1 LTKRRAKLAVRVLGV
16 LGTVGACLPALALLA
31 AVLGAPVPAAAQVT
45 HAAPSAPAERADRID
60 KIDKAPIRLI
70 RFGVLPLGG
79 TVESRA
85 LWTPLMADMSRAL
98 GVPVSAYSVPSY
110 EELDRAIGRDEIDMA
125 FLSAKMALDA
135 VMQRRMKVVA
145 QIARHASV
153 PEHRAVV
160 LMRKAG
166 PLNTLEGMLARPEQW
181 RLARGDSRSVTGFVV
196 PQSQLFLPHGI
207 EMETRFRSEFVGTHQ
222 ATALAVANG
231 DADVATNNTTDF
243 ERFRQQFPV
252 EAERLQVVWQSEPP
266 PGAPMVVRR
275 DYPPEFQARLQAFL
289 TGYGKARGARG
300 DAEREVLKT
309 LRAAYGY
316 AAADDSALL
325 PEAQLEHQ
333 LGKQRAMAA
342 AWVNEAAREQRLQRI
357 EKTYAQQV
365 ETLGG
370 SAAEPAR

>member
-1 LTKRRAKLAVRVLGV
+1 MKPWRV
-16 LGTVGACLPALALLA
+16 A
-31 AVLGAPVPAAAQVT
+31 AVLVLAFAAMLAGPMPAMAQGAAASSEKTAEKAAPVP
-45 HAAPSAPAERADRID
+45 
-60 KIDKAPIRLI
+60 IRMI

-85 LWTPLMADMSRAL
+85 LWTPLMADMSRSL
-98 GVPVSAYSVPSY
+98 GIPVSAYSVPTY

-145 QIARHASV
+145 QIARHPSV
-153 PEHRAVV
+153 PEHRAVLLV
-160 LMRKAG
+160 RKAG
-166 PLNTLEGMLARPEQW
+166 PLNTLEGVLAQPEKW
-181 RLARGDSRSVTGFVV
+181 RLARGDSRSVTGFIV
-196 PQSQLFLPHGI
+196 PQSQLFLPNNI

-231 DADVATNNTTDF
+231 DADVATNNTTDL

-275 DYPPEFQARLQAFL
+275 DFPPEFQARLQNFL
-289 TGYGKARGARG
+289 TGYGKGKGPRA

-316 AAADDSALL
+316 VAADDSALL
-325 PEAQLEHQ
+325 PEARLEHQ
-333 LGKQRAMAA
+333 LGRQRAMAA
-342 AWVNEAAREQRLQRI
+342 SWVNDAAREQRLQRI
-357 EKTYAQQV
+357 EKTYAEQV
-365 ETLGG
+365 EILRV
-370 SAAEPAR
+370 APAR

>member
-1 LTKRRAKLAVRVLGV
+1 MLALAVSSLMAPWPA
-16 LGTVGACLPALALLA
+16 GAQPA
-31 AVLGAPVPAAAQVT
+31 P
-45 HAAPSAPAERADRID
+45 APSAKGPLVIKEV
-60 KIDKAPIRLI
+60 

-98 GVPVSAYSVPSY
+98 GLPVSAYSVPSY

-145 QIARHASV
+145 QIARRDGM
-153 PEHRAVV
+153 PEHRAV
-160 LMRKAG
+160 LLARKTG
-166 PLNTLEGMLARPEQW
+166 PLNTLEGLLAQPERW
-181 RLARGDSRSVTGFVV
+181 RLARGDSRSVTGFIV
-196 PQSQLFLPHGI
+196 PQSQLFLPNQI

-231 DADVATNNTTDF
+231 DADVATNNTTDL

-252 EAERLQVVWQSEPP
+252 EAARLQVIWESEPP

-275 DYPPEFQARLQAFL
+275 DYPPEFQAKLQAFL
-289 TGYGKARGARG
+289 IGYGKGKGTRA
-300 DAEREVLKT
+300 DAEREVLKN

-316 AAADDSALL
+316 VAADDSALL
-325 PEAQLEHQ
+325 AEAKLEYQ
-333 LGKQRAMAA
+333 LGRQRALSA
-342 AWVNEAAREQRLQRI
+342 AWVNDAAREQRLQRI
-357 EKTYAQQV
+357 EKAYAAQV
-365 ETLGG
+365 EALKA
-370 SAAEPAR
+370 SNASR

>member
-1 LTKRRAKLAVRVLGV
+1 MLALAVSSLMAPWPA
-16 LGTVGACLPALALLA
+16 GAQP
-31 AVLGAPVPAAAQVT
+31 
-45 HAAPSAPAERADRID
+45 APSAKGTPAIKEV
-60 KIDKAPIRLI
+60 

-98 GVPVSAYSVPSY
+98 GLPVSAYSVPSY

-145 QIARHASV
+145 QIARRDGM
-153 PEHRAVV
+153 PEHRAV
-160 LMRKAG
+160 LLARKVG
-166 PLNTLEGMLARPEQW
+166 PLNTLEGLLAQPERW

-196 PQSQLFLPHGI
+196 PQSQLFLPNQI

-243 ERFRQQFPV
+243 ERFRDQFPV
-252 EAERLQVVWQSEPP
+252 EAARLQVIWESEPP

-275 DYPPEFQARLQAFL
+275 DYPPEFQAKLQAFL
-289 TGYGKARGARG
+289 VGYGKGKGTRA
-300 DAEREVLKT
+300 DAEREVLKD

-316 AAADDSALL
+316 VAADDSALL
-325 PEAQLEHQ
+325 PEAKLEYQ
-333 LGKQRAMAA
+333 LGRQRALSA
-342 AWVNEAAREQRLQRI
+342 AWVNDAAREQRLQRI
-357 EKTYAQQV
+357 EKAYAAQV
-365 ETLGG
+365 EALKAS
-370 SAAEPAR
+370 SASR

>member
-1 LTKRRAKLAVRVLGV
+1 MARQAVRM
-16 LGTVGACLPALALLA
+16 LA
-31 AVLGAPVPAAAQVT
+31 ATLLFAASAAML
-45 HAAPSAPAERADRID
+45 AAPATATAQGANAAPPAPAKGVPGVVRAV
-60 KIDKAPIRLI
+60 

-85 LWTPLMADMSRAL
+85 LWTPLMADMSRSL
-98 GVPVSAYSVPSY
+98 GVPVSSYSVPSY

-145 QIARHASV
+145 QIAKQ
-153 PEHRAVV
+153 PGIPQHRAVL

-166 PLNTLEGMLARPEQW
+166 PLNTLAGLLAEPQRW
-181 RLARGDSRSVTGFVV
+181 RLARGDSRSVTGFIV
-196 PQSQLFLPHGI
+196 PQSQFFLPNNI
-207 EMETRFRSEFVGTHQ
+207 QMETRFLSEFVGTHQ

-252 EAERLQVVWQSEPP
+252 EAERLQVVWESEPP

-275 DYPPEFQARLQAFL
+275 SYPPEFQARLQNFL
-289 TGYGKARGARG
+289 TGYGKAKGPRG
-300 DAEREVLKT
+300 DAEREVLKN
-309 LRAAYGY
+309 LRAGYGY
-316 AAADDSALL
+316 VEADDSALL
-325 PEAQLEHQ
+325 PEARLEYQ

-342 AWVNEAAREQRLQRI
+342 SWVNEAAREQRLQRI
-357 EKTYAQQV
+357 EKTYAEQV
-365 ETLGG
+365 EALR
-370 SAAEPAR
+370 APNR

>member
-1 LTKRRAKLAVRVLGV
+1 MTTKAWRV
-16 LGTVGACLPALALLA
+16 A
-31 AVLGAPVPAAAQVT
+31 AVLVLAFAAMLAGPLPAMAQGAAASSEKTAEKAAPVP
-45 HAAPSAPAERADRID
+45 
-60 KIDKAPIRLI
+60 IRMI

-85 LWTPLMADMSRAL
+85 LWTPLMADMSRSL
-98 GVPVSAYSVPSY
+98 GIPVSAYSVPTY

-145 QIARHASV
+145 QIARHPSV
-153 PEHRAVV
+153 PEHRAVLLV
-160 LMRKAG
+160 RKAG
-166 PLNTLEGMLARPEQW
+166 PLNTLEAVLAQPEKW
-181 RLARGDSRSVTGFVV
+181 RLARGDSRSVTGFIV
-196 PQSQLFLPHGI
+196 PQSQLFLPNNI

-231 DADVATNNTTDF
+231 DADVATNNTTDL

-275 DYPPEFQARLQAFL
+275 DFPPEFQARLQNFL
-289 TGYGKARGARG
+289 TGYGKGKGPRA

-316 AAADDSALL
+316 VAADDSALL
-325 PEAQLEHQ
+325 PEARLEHQ

-342 AWVNEAAREQRLQRI
+342 SWVNDAAREQRLQRI
-357 EKTYAQQV
+357 EKTYAEQV
-365 ETLGG
+365 EILR
-370 SAAEPAR
+370 AAPAR

>member
-1 LTKRRAKLAVRVLGV
+1 MKPWRV
-16 LGTVGACLPALALLA
+16 A
-31 AVLGAPVPAAAQVT
+31 AVLVLAFAAMLAGPLPAMAQGAAASSEKTAEKAAPVP
-45 HAAPSAPAERADRID
+45 
-60 KIDKAPIRLI
+60 IRMI

-85 LWTPLMADMSRAL
+85 LWTPLMADMSRSL
-98 GVPVSAYSVPSY
+98 GIPVSAYSVPTY

-145 QIARHASV
+145 QIARHPSV
-153 PEHRAVV
+153 PEHRAVLLV
-160 LMRKAG
+160 RKAG
-166 PLNTLEGMLARPEQW
+166 PLNTLEAVLAQPEKW
-181 RLARGDSRSVTGFVV
+181 RLARGDSRSVTGFIV
-196 PQSQLFLPHGI
+196 PQSQLFLPNNI

-231 DADVATNNTTDF
+231 DADVATNNTTDL

-275 DYPPEFQARLQAFL
+275 DFPPEFQARLQNFL
-289 TGYGKARGARG
+289 TGYGKGKGPRA

-316 AAADDSALL
+316 VAADDSALL
-325 PEAQLEHQ
+325 PEARLEHQ

-342 AWVNEAAREQRLQRI
+342 SWVNDAAREQRLQRI
-357 EKTYAQQV
+357 EKTYAEQV
-365 ETLGG
+365 EILR
-370 SAAEPAR
+370 AAPAR

>member
-1 LTKRRAKLAVRVLGV
+1 M
-16 LGTVGACLPALALLA
+16 LPRLKQLLA
-31 AVLGAPVPAAAQVT
+31 TLGSFVAIAAALSLPLSAVAQGTNAGAPEKSTTPAIK
-45 HAAPSAPAERADRID
+45 S
-60 KIDKAPIRLI
+60 I

-98 GVPVSAYSVPSY
+98 GMPVDAYSVPSY

-145 QIARHASV
+145 QIARRPGM
-153 PEHRAVV
+153 PEHRAVL

-166 PLNTLEGMLARPEQW
+166 PLNTLEGMLAQPEGW
-181 RLARGDSRSVTGFVV
+181 RLARGDSRSVTGFIV
-196 PQSQLFLPHGI
+196 PQSEMFLPHNI

-231 DADVATNNTTDF
+231 DADVATNNTTDL

-252 EAERLQVVWQSEPP
+252 EAGRLQVVWQSDPP

-275 DYPPEFQARLQAFL
+275 DYPPEFQARLQGFL
-289 TGYGKARGARG
+289 TGYGKGKGARA
-300 DAEREVLKT
+300 DAERKVLET

-316 AAADDSALL
+316 AVADDSALL
-325 PEAQLEHQ
+325 PEAKLEYQ

-342 AWVNEAAREQRLQRI
+342 SWVNEAAREQRLQRI
-357 EKTYAQQV
+357 EKTYNEQV
-365 ETLGG
+365 ETLRAL
-370 SAAEPAR
+370 AAGR

>member
-1 LTKRRAKLAVRVLGV
+1 MLALAVSSLMAPWPA
-16 LGTVGACLPALALLA
+16 GAQPA
-31 AVLGAPVPAAAQVT
+31 PTPAAKGTPVIK
-45 HAAPSAPAERADRID
+45 EV
-60 KIDKAPIRLI
+60 

-98 GVPVSAYSVPSY
+98 GLPVSAYSVPSY

-145 QIARHASV
+145 QIARRDGMA
-153 PEHRAVV
+153 EHRAV
-160 LMRKAG
+160 LLARKTG
-166 PLNTLEGMLARPEQW
+166 PLNTLEVLLAQPERW
-181 RLARGDSRSVTGFVV
+181 RLARGDSRSVTGFIV
-196 PQSQLFLPHGI
+196 PQSQLFLPNQI

-252 EAERLQVVWQSEPP
+252 EAARLQVIWESEPP

-275 DYPPEFQARLQAFL
+275 DYPPEFQAKLQAFL
-289 TGYGKARGARG
+289 VGYGKGKGPRA
-300 DAEREVLKT
+300 DAEREVLKN

-316 AAADDSALL
+316 VAADDSALL
-325 PEAQLEHQ
+325 PEAKLEYQ
-333 LGKQRAMAA
+333 LGRQRALSA
-342 AWVNEAAREQRLQRI
+342 AWVNDAAREQRLQRI
-357 EKTYAQQV
+357 EKAYAAQV
-365 ETLGG
+365 EALKAST
-370 SAAEPAR
+370 AAR

>member
-1 LTKRRAKLAVRVLGV
+1 MPLRPQLLIAVLVFSSFIAA
-16 LGTVGACLPALALLA
+16 TALPSLALAQ
-31 AVLGAPVPAAAQVT
+31 AVNAVASEKSTPPAVIK
-45 HAAPSAPAERADRID
+45 S
-60 KIDKAPIRLI
+60 I

-85 LWTPLMADMSRAL
+85 LWTPLMADMSRAI
-98 GVPVSAYSVPSY
+98 GMPVDAYSVPSY

-145 QIARHASV
+145 QIARRPGM
-153 PEHRAVV
+153 PEHRAVL
-160 LMRKAG
+160 LMRKAA
-166 PLNTLEGMLARPEQW
+166 PFNTLDAMLAQPEHW
-181 RLARGDSRSVTGFVV
+181 RLARGDSRSVTGFIV
-196 PQSQLFLPHGI
+196 PQSQLFLPHSI

-243 ERFRQQFPV
+243 ERFRQQFPI
-252 EAERLQVVWQSEPP
+252 EAERLQVVWESEPP

-275 DYPPEFQARLQAFL
+275 DYPPEFQARLQGFL
-289 TGYGKARGARG
+289 TGYGKGKGARA
-300 DAEREVLKT
+300 DAERKVLET

-316 AAADDSALL
+316 AVADDSALL
-325 PEAQLEHQ
+325 PEAKLEYQ

-342 AWVNEAAREQRLQRI
+342 SWVNEAAREQRLQRI

-365 ETLGG
+365 ETLRASSG
-370 SAAEPAR
+370 AAR

>member
-1 LTKRRAKLAVRVLGV
+1 MSRPAVR
-16 LGTVGACLPALALLA
+16 LLA
-31 AVLGAPVPAAAQVT
+31 ATLLLAASAAMLAVPATATAQGANAAPPAPPVPAKGV
-45 HAAPSAPAERADRID
+45 PGVLREV
-60 KIDKAPIRLI
+60 

-85 LWTPLMADMSRAL
+85 LWTPLMADMSRSL
-98 GVPVSAYSVPSY
+98 GLPVSAYSVPSY

-145 QIARHASV
+145 QIAKQ
-153 PEHRAVV
+153 PGIPQHRAVL

-166 PLNTLEGMLARPEQW
+166 PLNTLAGLLAEPQRW
-181 RLARGDSRSVTGFVV
+181 RLARGDSRSVTGFIV
-196 PQSQLFLPHGI
+196 PQSQFFLPNNI
-207 EMETRFRSEFVGTHQ
+207 QMETRFLSEFVGTHQ

-252 EAERLQVVWQSEPP
+252 EAERLQVVWESEPP

-275 DYPPEFQARLQAFL
+275 SYPPEFQARLQNFL
-289 TGYGKARGARG
+289 TGYGKAKGPRG
-300 DAEREVLKT
+300 DAEREVLKN
-309 LRAAYGY
+309 LRAGYGY
-316 AAADDSALL
+316 VEADDSALL
-325 PEAQLEHQ
+325 PEARLEYQ

-342 AWVNEAAREQRLQRI
+342 SWVNEAAREQRLQRI
-357 EKTYAQQV
+357 EKTYAEQV
-365 ETLGG
+365 EALR
-370 SAAEPAR
+370 APNR

>member
-1 LTKRRAKLAVRVLGV
+1 LNRRTLL
-16 LGTVGACLPALALLA
+16 ALALSSSLMAPWLA
-31 AVLGAPVPAAAQVT
+31 GAQP
-45 HAAPSAPAERADRID
+45 APASSAKGPLVIKEV
-60 KIDKAPIRLI
+60 

-98 GVPVSAYSVPSY
+98 GLPVSAYSVPSY

-145 QIARHASV
+145 QIARRDGM
-153 PEHRAVV
+153 PEHRAV
-160 LMRKAG
+160 LLARKTG
-166 PLNTLEGMLARPEQW
+166 PLNTLEVLLAQPERW
-181 RLARGDSRSVTGFVV
+181 RLARGDSRSVTGFIV
-196 PQSQLFLPHGI
+196 PQSQLFLPNQI

-252 EAERLQVVWQSEPP
+252 EAARLQVIWESEPP

-275 DYPPEFQARLQAFL
+275 DYPPEFQAKLQAFL
-289 TGYGKARGARG
+289 VGYGKGKGPRA
-300 DAEREVLKT
+300 DAEREVLKN

-316 AAADDSALL
+316 VAADDSALL
-325 PEAQLEHQ
+325 PEAKLEYQ
-333 LGKQRAMAA
+333 LGRQRALSA
-342 AWVNEAAREQRLQRI
+342 AWVNDAAREQRLQRI
-357 EKTYAQQV
+357 EKAYAAQV
-365 ETLGG
+365 EALKAS
-370 SAAEPAR
+370 SASR

>member
-1 LTKRRAKLAVRVLGV
+1 MKAWRV
-16 LGTVGACLPALALLA
+16 A
-31 AVLGAPVPAAAQVT
+31 AVLVLAFAATLAAPLPAMVQGAAASSEKTAEKAAPVP
-45 HAAPSAPAERADRID
+45 
-60 KIDKAPIRLI
+60 IRMI

-85 LWTPLMADMSRAL
+85 LWTPLMADMSRSL
-98 GVPVSAYSVPSY
+98 GIPVSAYSVPTY

-145 QIARHASV
+145 QIARHPSV
-153 PEHRAVV
+153 PEHRAVLLV
-160 LMRKAG
+160 RKAG
-166 PLNTLEGMLARPEQW
+166 PLNTLEAVLAQPEKW
-181 RLARGDSRSVTGFVV
+181 RLARGDSRSVTGFIV
-196 PQSQLFLPHGI
+196 PQSQLFLPNNI

-231 DADVATNNTTDF
+231 DADVATNNTTDL

-275 DYPPEFQARLQAFL
+275 DFPPEFQARLQNFL
-289 TGYGKARGARG
+289 TGYGKGKGPRA

-316 AAADDSALL
+316 VAADDSALL
-325 PEAQLEHQ
+325 PEARLEHQ

-342 AWVNEAAREQRLQRI
+342 SWVNDAAREQRLQRI
-357 EKTYAQQV
+357 EKTYAEQV
-365 ETLGG
+365 EILR
-370 SAAEPAR
+370 AAPAR

>member
-1 LTKRRAKLAVRVLGV
+1 MMKPSWMVVVLLAC
-16 LGTVGACLPALALLA
+16 AALLA
-31 AVLGAPVPAAAQVT
+31 GSLPAAAQGA
-45 HAAPSAPAERADRID
+45 AAPHEKTVPPTI
-60 KIDKAPIRLI
+60 KAV

-79 TVESRA
+79 AVESRA
-85 LWTPLMADMSRAL
+85 LWTPLMADMSRSL
-98 GVPVSAYSVPSY
+98 GIPVSAYSVPTY

-145 QIARHASV
+145 QIARHPSV
-153 PEHRAVV
+153 PEHRAVLLV
-160 LMRKAG
+160 RKDG
-166 PLNTLEGMLARPEQW
+166 PLNTLEGVLTQPERW
-181 RLARGDSRSVTGFVV
+181 RLARGDSRSVTGFIV
-196 PQSQLFLPHGI
+196 PQSQLFLPHNI

-252 EAERLQVVWQSEPP
+252 EAERLQVVWQSEQP

-275 DYPPEFQARLQAFL
+275 DFPPEFQARLQSFL
-289 TGYGKARGARG
+289 TGYGRGKGARA

-316 AAADDSALL
+316 VAADDSALL
-325 PEAQLEHQ
+325 PQARLDYQ
-333 LGKQRAMAA
+333 LGRQRAMSAS
-342 AWVNEAAREQRLQRI
+342 WVNEAAREQRLQRI
-357 EKTYAQQV
+357 EKAYAEQV
-365 ETLGG
+365 ETLR
-370 SAAEPAR
+370 AAAR

>member
-1 LTKRRAKLAVRVLGV
+1 MFPRFFKRLLAVTLAFGGFVAVATVLA
-16 LGTVGACLPALALLA
+16 LPSPALAQ
-31 AVLGAPVPAAAQVT
+31 GANAAAPEKAV
-45 HAAPSAPAERADRID
+45 PS
-60 KIDKAPIRLI
+60 LQSI

-85 LWTPLMADMSRAL
+85 LWMPLMADMSRAL
-98 GVPVSAYSVPSY
+98 GIPVNAHSVPSY

-145 QIARHASV
+145 QIARRPGM
-153 PEHRAVV
+153 PEHRAVL

-166 PLNTLEGMLARPEQW
+166 PLNTLEGLLAQPERW
-181 RLARGDSRSVTGFVV
+181 RLARGDSRSVTGFIV
-196 PQSQLFLPHGI
+196 PQSQFFLPHNI

-252 EAERLQVVWQSEPP
+252 EAERLQIIWESEPP

-275 DYPPEFQARLQAFL
+275 DYPPEFQAKLQAFL
-289 TGYGKARGARG
+289 VGYGQGKGPRAE
-300 DAEREVLKT
+300 AEREVLKS

-316 AAADDSALL
+316 TVADDSALL
-325 PEAQLEHQ
+325 PQARLEYQ

-342 AWVNEAAREQRLQRI
+342 SWVNEAARQQRLQRI
-357 EKTYAQQV
+357 EKAYAEQV
-365 ETLGG
+365 ETLR
-370 SAAEPAR
+370 AAAR

>member
-1 LTKRRAKLAVRVLGV
+1 ML
-16 LGTVGACLPALALLA
+16 ALAASSLMA
-31 AVLGAPVPAAAQVT
+31 PWPAGAQPAP
-45 HAAPSAPAERADRID
+45 APSAKGPLVIKEV
-60 KIDKAPIRLI
+60 

-98 GVPVSAYSVPSY
+98 GLPVSAYSVPSY

-145 QIARHASV
+145 QIARRDGM
-153 PEHRAVV
+153 PEHRAV
-160 LMRKAG
+160 LLARKTG
-166 PLNTLEGMLARPEQW
+166 PLNTLEVLLAQPERW
-181 RLARGDSRSVTGFVV
+181 RLARGDSRSVTGFIV
-196 PQSQLFLPHGI
+196 PQSQLFLPNQI

-252 EAERLQVVWQSEPP
+252 EAARLQVIWESEPP

-275 DYPPEFQARLQAFL
+275 DYPPEFQAKLQAFL
-289 TGYGKARGARG
+289 VGYGKGKGPRA
-300 DAEREVLKT
+300 DAEREVLKN

-316 AAADDSALL
+316 VAADDSALL
-325 PEAQLEHQ
+325 PEAKLEYQ
-333 LGKQRAMAA
+333 LGRQRALSA
-342 AWVNEAAREQRLQRI
+342 AWVNDAAREQRLQRI
-357 EKTYAQQV
+357 EKAYAAQV
-365 ETLGG
+365 EALKAS
-370 SAAEPAR
+370 SASR

>member
-1 LTKRRAKLAVRVLGV
+1 MKAWRV
-16 LGTVGACLPALALLA
+16 A
-31 AVLGAPVPAAAQVT
+31 AVLVLAFAAMLAAPLPAMAQGAAASSEKTAEKAAPVP
-45 HAAPSAPAERADRID
+45 
-60 KIDKAPIRLI
+60 IRMI

-85 LWTPLMADMSRAL
+85 LWTPLMADMSRSL
-98 GVPVSAYSVPSY
+98 GIPVSAYSVPTY

-145 QIARHASV
+145 QIARHPSV
-153 PEHRAVV
+153 PEHRAVLLV
-160 LMRKAG
+160 RKAG
-166 PLNTLEGMLARPEQW
+166 PLNTLEAVLAQPEKW
-181 RLARGDSRSVTGFVV
+181 RLARGDSRSVTGFIV
-196 PQSQLFLPHGI
+196 PQSQLFLPNNI

-231 DADVATNNTTDF
+231 DADVATNNTTDL

-275 DYPPEFQARLQAFL
+275 DFPPEFQARLQNFL
-289 TGYGKARGARG
+289 TGYGKGKGPRA

-316 AAADDSALL
+316 VAADDSALL
-325 PEAQLEHQ
+325 PEARLEHQ

-342 AWVNEAAREQRLQRI
+342 SWVNDAAREQRLQRI
-357 EKTYAQQV
+357 EKTYAEQV
-365 ETLGG
+365 EILR
-370 SAAEPAR
+370 AAPAR

>member
-1 LTKRRAKLAVRVLGV
+1 MPPRLKR
-16 LGTVGACLPALALLA
+16 LLA
-31 AVLGAPVPAAAQVT
+31 ATLLFSAAVAGLLSPASAQTAATAPEKNQQA
-45 HAAPSAPAERADRID
+45 
-60 KIDKAPIRLI
+60 IRSI

-98 GVPVSAYSVPSY
+98 GIPVSSYSVPTY

-145 QIARHASV
+145 QIARRAGM
-153 PEHRAVV
+153 PEHRAV
-160 LMRKAG
+160 LLARKTG
-166 PLNTLEGMLARPEQW
+166 PFNTLEGMLAQPEKW

-196 PQSQLFLPHGI
+196 PQSQLFLPNNI

-252 EAERLQVVWQSEPP
+252 EAERLQVIWESEPP

-275 DYPPEFQARLQAFL
+275 DYPPEFQARLQNFL
-289 TGYGKARGARG
+289 TSYGQGKGARA
-300 DAEREVLKT
+300 DAEREVLKS

-316 AAADDSALL
+316 VAADDSALL
-325 PEAQLEHQ
+325 PEARLEYQ

-342 AWVNEAAREQRLQRI
+342 SWVNEAARTQRLQRI
-357 EKTYAQQV
+357 EKTYNEQV
-365 ETLGG
+365 ETLRAL
-370 SAAEPAR
+370 AAGR

>member
-1 LTKRRAKLAVRVLGV
+1 ML
-16 LGTVGACLPALALLA
+16 ALAASSLMAPWLA
-31 AVLGAPVPAAAQVT
+31 GAQPAP
-45 HAAPSAPAERADRID
+45 APSAKGPLVIKEV
-60 KIDKAPIRLI
+60 

-98 GVPVSAYSVPSY
+98 GLPVSAYSVPSY

-145 QIARHASV
+145 QIARRDGM
-153 PEHRAVV
+153 PEHRAV
-160 LMRKAG
+160 LLARKVG
-166 PLNTLEGMLARPEQW
+166 PLNTLEGLLAQPERW
-181 RLARGDSRSVTGFVV
+181 RLARGDSRSVTGFIV
-196 PQSQLFLPHGI
+196 PQSQLFLPNQI

-243 ERFRQQFPV
+243 ERFRDQFPV
-252 EAERLQVVWQSEPP
+252 EAARLQVIWESEPP

-275 DYPPEFQARLQAFL
+275 DYPPEFQAKLQAFL
-289 TGYGKARGARG
+289 VGYGKGKGTRA
-300 DAEREVLKT
+300 DAEREVLKD

-316 AAADDSALL
+316 VAADDSALL
-325 PEAQLEHQ
+325 PEAKLEYQ
-333 LGKQRAMAA
+333 LGRQRALSA
-342 AWVNEAAREQRLQRI
+342 AWVNDAAREQRLQRI
-357 EKTYAQQV
+357 EKAYAAQV
-365 ETLGG
+365 EALKAS
-370 SAAEPAR
+370 SASR